1 MARLEKSRPTTSAP
15 RCASLRL
22 SAPKVF
28 RRKFAFCFRRASWD
42 RFVDLH
48 LKQGGYDLTDL
59 RAGNAR
65 LGPIEAA
72 ELPGVAGKRI
82 VHLQCHFLG
91 FRETLGKLSAPV
103 TGIPRRA

>member
-1 MARLEKSRPTTSAP
+1 MAEPEWHRAN
-15 RCASLRL
+15 
-22 SAPKVF
+22 
-28 RRKFAFCFRRASWD
+28 RASWD
-42 RFVDLH
+42 RLVDLH

-82 VHLQCHFLG
+82 VHLQCHFGADSLRLAQRG
-91 FRETLGKLSAPV
+91 
-103 TGIPRRA
+103 PRWSVLTFPAGPSRWRARLRTS